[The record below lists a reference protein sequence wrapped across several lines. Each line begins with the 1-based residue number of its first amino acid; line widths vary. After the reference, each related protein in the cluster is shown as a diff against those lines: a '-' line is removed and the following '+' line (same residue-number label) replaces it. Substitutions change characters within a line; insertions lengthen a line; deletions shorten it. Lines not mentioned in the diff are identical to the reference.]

1 MDTNKYKVII
11 TPTAFKEI
19 NRIYD
24 YLLTDLYAET
34 AAEDLMKLVETEVQ
48 NLKQSPRIH
57 TEIEKF
63 DELDRRYR
71 RIVLKKYI
79 ILYTIDEEN
88 SIVYV
93 AHMYHGTRN
102 YLDDL
107 SL

>member
-34 AAEDLMKLVETEVQ
+34 ATEDLMKLVETEVQ

>member
-79 ILYTIDEEN
+79 SLYTIDEEN

-93 AHMYHGTRN
+93 AH
-102 YLDDL
+102 L
-107 SL
+107 